1 MKLSRRRDGDLPR
14 KEVMVLARR
23 NVGRRVTVH
32 RSSKSGRF
40 VKAGYAK
47 RYPSITEK
55 ERIRKK

>member
-1 MKLSRRRDGDLPR
+1 VKSSRRREGVFG
-14 KEVMVLARR
+14 KEVVGMTRKS
-23 NVGRRVTVH
+23 VGRRVTVH

-47 RYPSITEK
+47 RYPSTTEK